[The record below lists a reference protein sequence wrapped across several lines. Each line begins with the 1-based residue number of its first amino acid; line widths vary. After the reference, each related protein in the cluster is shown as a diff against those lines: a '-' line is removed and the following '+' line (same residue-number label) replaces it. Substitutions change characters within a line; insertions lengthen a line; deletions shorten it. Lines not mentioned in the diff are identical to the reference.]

1 MVEEVTVGVDGDDGD
16 DVAGHRGQSASS
28 HPRPIACQHQAPGT
42 RLPSAAY
49 LDQDS
54 G

>member
-1 MVEEVTVGVDGDDGD
+1 MKMVEEVTVGVDGDDGH
-16 DVAGHRGQSASS
+16 DVAGQGTVCIFPSS
-28 HPRPIACQHQAPGT
+28 TYRMPAPGT

-49 LDQDS
+49 LDRDL